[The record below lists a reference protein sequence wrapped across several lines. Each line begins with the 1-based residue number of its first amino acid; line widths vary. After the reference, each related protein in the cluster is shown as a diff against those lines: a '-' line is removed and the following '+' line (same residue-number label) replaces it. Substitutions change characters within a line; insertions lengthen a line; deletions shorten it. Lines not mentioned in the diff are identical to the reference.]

1 MGPGEKKIAI
11 VSCCVDDWGGSEEL
25 WAKSIPF
32 LHDFGHQV
40 SVYKTSFNKEHPEIK
55 KLRDLRVSLKGL
67 TPSLIFYKRIVR
79 QVAYLYNR
87 MLDRTYHIGADHYLI
102 QNFRREISKQKPNLV
117 LISQGINFDGL
128 RYAYECFKLNI
139 PYLIVSQK
147 AVDFYWPQ
155 VQDKAFMKTAFA
167 HARLCCFVSSHNLRL
182 TEEQFGFR
190 FKNSQLVYN
199 PVKLDRKPLEY
210 PSTDN
215 GFRLACVGRFFL
227 IDKGQDILIRIL
239 AQEKWRG
246 RPITVSLVGNGIDL
260 MNIQEMINLYQLKN
274 IQIESFQ
281 SNMESFWLGFHA
293 LILPSRSEGLPLT
306 IIEAMAAGRPV
317 ITTNAGGNTE
327 MVVNGVTG
335 FIGEANE
342 HAFDEAMETAWEN
355 RSRWESMGL
364 SASDFIQKNVPKVP
378 EQSFAVILNKLL

>member
-1 MGPGEKKIAI
+1 
-11 VSCCVDDWGGSEEL
+11 SCCIDDWGGSEAL
-25 WAKSIPF
+25 WARSIPF
-32 LHDFGHQV
+32 LHGFGHQV
-40 SVYKTSFNKEHPEIK
+40 TVYQTSFNKEHPDIK
-55 KLRDLRVSLKGL
+55 KLTDLRLALKESMPPL
-67 TPSLIFYKRIVR
+67 TSYRRLPR
-79 QVAYLYNR
+79 QVAFLYNR
-87 MLDRTYHIGADHYLI
+87 LLDRTYHIRADHYLI
-102 QNFRREISKQKPNLV
+102 QNFRRGISKEKPNLV

-167 HARLCCFVSSHNLRL
+167 HARLCCFVSNHNLRL

-190 FKNSQLVYN
+190 FSNSKVVFN
-199 PVKLDRKPLEY
+199 PVKLDRKPLKY
-210 PSTDN
+210 QSTAN

-246 RPITVSLVGNGIDL
+246 RPITVSLVGDGIDL
-260 MNIQEMINLYQLKN
+260 INIQEMITLYQLDN
-274 IQIESFQ
+274 IQVESFQ
-281 SNMESFWLGFHA
+281 NNMESLWLSFHA
-293 LILPSRSEGLPLT
+293 LVLPSRSEGLPLT
-306 IIEAMAAGRPV
+306 MIEAMAAGRPV
-317 ITTNAGGNTE
+317 ITTNAGGNAE

-335 FIGEANE
+335 FIGETNE
-342 HAFDEAMETAWEN
+342 HAFDKAMETAWEN

-364 SASDFIQKNVPKVP
+364 TASEFIQKNVPKVP
-378 EQSFAVILNKLL
+378 EKDFAILLNNFL